1 MFTLIRSLTPPLLG
15 LVFLMLASGLFN
27 TFVSIRLDIEGYS
40 TEVIGLLTSVFYA
53 GILIGSLKIDRWIA
67 KVGHTYAFMVLAGI
81 STASVLMQAIWINPW
96 YWAFFRFIGGICL
109 SGIFIVVESWL
120 LMQSGPQKRGTAL
133 SIYLAVFYGAL
144 SGGQLLIKISDPMT
158 LSPFCIAA
166 ILSALSILPLTFK
179 TNGAPKLEKHDALTP
194 IQLFK
199 ASPFGFVGS
208 VVSGA
213 VLGTIYGLIPV
224 YAKDIGMSVSQIGTL
239 MAVVVFGGL
248 SLQWPLGL
256 WGDKGNRRRALY
268 TASFLSA
275 VFAIGITLTSA
286 TSWLLL
292 ILAWFFGGFS
302 FTIYPLSMA
311 YACQKFQE
319 SEIVAA
325 TGGFVLSYS
334 IGAVVGPFLASV
346 AMGHFGHLSLFYF
359 LAGVSLALGA
369 IGVFG
374 REEKKEL
381 TRENTEKDG

>member
-1 MFTLIRSLTPPLLG
+1 
-15 LVFLMLASGLFN
+15 MLASGLFN

-53 GILIGSLKIDRWIA
+53 GILVGSLKIDRWIA
-67 KVGHTYAFMVLAGI
+67 KVGHTYAFIVLAGI
-81 STASVLMQAIWINPW
+81 STASVLMQALWINPW
-96 YWAFFRFIGGICL
+96 YWACFRFIGGICL

-120 LMQSGPQKRGTAL
+120 LMQSGPQKRGAAL
-133 SIYLAVFYGAL
+133 SIYLAVFYAAL
-144 SGGQLLIKISDPMT
+144 SGGQLLIKISDPLT

-166 ILSALSILPLTFK
+166 ALSALSILPLTFK
-179 TNGAPKLEKHDALTP
+179 KSGAPKLEKHDALTP
-194 IQLFK
+194 VQLFK

-213 VLGTIYGLIPV
+213 ILGTIYGLIPV
-224 YAKDIGMSVSQIGTL
+224 YAKDMGMSISEIGTM

-248 SLQWPLGL
+248 SLQWPLGF

-275 VFAIGITLTSA
+275 LFAIGITLTPIS
-286 TSWLLL
+286 SPFLL

-334 IGAVVGPFLASV
+334 IGAVVGPFLASI
-346 AMGHFGHLSLFYF
+346 AMGNFGHLSLFYF
-359 LAGVSLALGA
+359 LAAVSLVLGVIGALGKEA
-369 IGVFG
+369 AVESEK
-374 REEKKEL
+374 EEI
-381 TRENTEKDG
+381 